1 MSDADIV
8 ERVVSELAI
17 RKDKLSGHIRRRAD
31 IAALV
36 ANKWGS
42 VWANELEDYE
52 LPMVGNIFRTTI
64 EDLGRLFAE
73 QLPTERRYPVDKK
86 GPQAQER
93 AEMVELVLN
102 GITAA
107 SGSNDVLEYIGQD
120 MVAAG
125 YAAIK
130 VWPCF
135 KPGGTVP
142 DFPMFR
148 R

>member
-52 LPMVGNIFRTTI
+52 LPMVATDYIHRVGRTIAT
-64 EDLGRLFAE
+64 
-73 QLPTERRYPVDKK
+73 Y
-86 GPQAQER
+86 
-93 AEMVELVLN
+93 
-102 GITAA
+102 GIP
-107 SGSNDVLEYIGQD
+107 
-120 MVAAG
+120 VAAG
-125 YAAIK
+125 AGGNGGGEARRTCELVITPTSGERRAFSCK
-130 VWPCF
+130 V
-135 KPGGTVP
+135 
-142 DFPMFR
+142 
-148 R
+148 